1 MELVIVIL
9 QLNISNDST
18 VKIEN
23 FIFDKHCTLNNLE
36 YIKYH

>member
-1 MELVIVIL
+1 MELVIFIL

-23 FIFDKHCTLNNLE
+23 FIFDKHRTIDNLE
-36 YIKYH
+36 YMKYH